1 GDVSSVNDAII
12 KPGQIFSV
20 EPGIYLMDEG
30 IGVRVE
36 DLVIITEDGNEVI
49 NNYTKD
55 LIVVDLDD

>member
-1 GDVSSVNDAII
+1 
-12 KPGQIFSV
+12 
-20 EPGIYLMDEG
+20 MDEG